1 MVMEISKGRYTLRR
15 KTTMSEL
22 GNQTPQE
29 HLLAIKKVGDTST
42 AITQLQELLVNF
54 PNFIPGWIEL
64 GSIYRELGNHPLA
77 LKTFSQ
83 ALEIQPNN
91 RNLKLL
97 LSAEQLLL
105 NQLDQC
111 HQNLQELLENDP
123 EDVLAIIRLGEIE
136 RKKNNRKK
144 ALKLFQK
151 ALELDYQYFWAIFHL
166 GVELLEAGRFNEAK
180 EQFKTGLEFHPG
192 NFNLLMKLGEVE
204 QKRQQ
209 LDVALKNFQTVIENH
224 PERIEPYLRKVNIL
238 GDLERFVEAKQ
249 HLETL
254 EKKYPREPQI
264 FISAGHL
271 ERKQGKREKALEL
284 FRLAQEKAINPKQ
297 KIETAILA
305 TEELRDLGNIIEAL
319 EQIEAIIEEFPD
331 NLPAKIVKGSI
342 LQQQPNLIAAAD
354 VYYDILTT
362 DPNHLSS
369 RIELA
374 RVYSQSGQVTEAI
387 ALFEETD
394 QLFPG
399 NIHVLIQLG
408 SLYQAL
414 EDWETAHHWYQKAC
428 SNNPYNPHG
437 YIKLARLM
445 FLQGETELAINLLQE
460 VQVKIPNSLPIAIT
474 LIDMQ
479 TRLGNFETSHG
490 IITEWLNLFPKN
502 RQLLWQLCYLNVGKG
517 DYITALE
524 VLDTITPDNQEWWAE
539 TESLRANIYF
549 YQYNYKKAEE
559 HFIKAIELIPI
570 ATQERS
576 RLATILM
583 LTGRINEARQQ
594 FKIATEELNLKTSPA
609 KSAIP
614 LKSHPAMITN
624 QLRFNPG
631 IMAEIQAIQQEAP
644 DIRIRTLA
652 SLIIQEPSYL
662 GSALYFTKELREQ
675 GIFAKLQQNLTK
687 NQTDINAIPKIIMQF
702 WDEPEPPQE
711 VQKVCQS
718 WKDLNPD
725 YEYIRFNLDTAF
737 AFLHK
742 HYDGKVLQAFAHCD
756 QPATQ
761 ADFFRLA
768 FLNKMGGFYAD
779 ADDRC
784 HRSLNSLIHLNSE
797 LIVAQE
803 DIASIGNNFIAC
815 VPGESIIRT
824 AFYQVV
830 NTLIDYCNESPWFK
844 TGPGL
849 LTSVVA
855 NSLVP
860 YITYTDY
867 QMWPRLL
874 VLNQSQLRQFINQ
887 NISLAYK
894 KTNKSWSQKA
904 YQRRISSTKNQ
915 AFSTK

>member
-64 GSIYRELGNHPLA
+64 GSIYRKLGDHPLA

-111 HQNLQELLENDP
+111 SQNLEELLENDP
-123 EDVLAIIRLGEIE
+123 EDVLAIIRLGEVE
-136 RKKNNRKK
+136 RKKNNRQK

-151 ALELDYQYFWAIFHL
+151 ALELDSQHFWAIFHL
-166 GVELLEAGRFNEAK
+166 GVELLEAGRFSEAEEK
-180 EQFKTGLEFHPG
+180 LKIGLEFHPG
-192 NFNLLMKLGEVE
+192 NFNLLMKLGELE
-204 QKRQQ
+204 NKRQQ
-209 LDVALKNFQTVIENH
+209 PEQAIKYFQQVRDKH
-224 PERIEPYLRKVNIL
+224 PQRIEPDIRIVDIL
-238 GDLERFVEAKQ
+238 ISLERFAQVKQ
-249 HLETL
+249 NLENL
-254 EKKYPREPQI
+254 QQKYPREPRI
-264 FISAGHL
+264 FIRAGHL

-284 FRLAQEKAINPKQ
+284 FRLAQEKATNPKE
-297 KIETAILA
+297 KIEAAILA

-319 EQIEAIIEEFPD
+319 EQIEVIIERFPD
-331 NLPAKIVKGSI
+331 NLRAKILKGNL
-342 LQQQPNLIAAAD
+342 LQKQPNLRAAAD
-354 VYYDILTT
+354 VYDDILTT

-374 RVYSQSGQVTEAI
+374 KVYSQSGRVPEAI
-387 ALFEETD
+387 ALLEETD
-394 QLFPG
+394 KLFAG

-408 SLYQAL
+408 SLYQDL
-414 EDWETAHHWYQKAC
+414 EDWETARHWYQKAC
-428 SNNPYNPHG
+428 SGNPHNPHG
-437 YIKLARLM
+437 YSKLAKLM

-474 LIDMQ
+474 LIDVQ
-479 TRLGNFETSHG
+479 TRLGNFEISHG
-490 IITEWLNLFPKN
+490 IITEWLTHFPTN
-502 RQLLWQLCYLNVGKG
+502 RQLLWQLCYLKIGKG
-517 DYITALE
+517 DYTAAIE
-524 VLDTITPDNQEWWAE
+524 VLDKITPDNQEWLAR
-539 TESLRANIYF
+539 TESLKANIYF

-576 RLATILM
+576 RLATVLM

-609 KSAIP
+609 KSSIP

-631 IMAEIQAIQQEAP
+631 IMAEIQAIQKEAP
-644 DIRIRTLA
+644 DIRTLTLA

-675 GIFAKLQQNLTK
+675 GVFAELQENLTK
-687 NQTDINAIPKIIMQF
+687 NQTNICAIPKRIMQF
-702 WDEPEPPQE
+702 WDEPETPQE
-711 VQKVCQS
+711 VQKICQS

-768 FLNKMGGFYAD
+768 YLNKMGGVYAD

-784 HRSLNSLIHLNSE
+784 CQSLNSLINLNSE

-815 VPGESIIRT
+815 VPGQSIIRT
-824 AFYQVV
+824 AFYQAT

-874 VLNQSQLRQFINQ
+874 VLSQSQLRKFINQ

-904 YQRRISSTKNQ
+904 YQRIISSTKKQ
-915 AFSTK
+915 IYSTN